1 MAYSTNIGRRLTP
14 TSKSDSYSPNQEKIF
29 GRVYDIILTSSHPQF
44 ETFGGI
50 SSLGGI
56 LFKKIFD
63 SDSSI
68 TQDDSSLLFAYP
80 GSSNIKHIPLKN
92 EIVEIIIDPGESIDD
107 GVKEQKL
114 FYSRIVNV
122 FNTQHNNS
130 YPNFNIEGFD
140 DVIGEGLPELEDITN
155 LSLAPGDVVVEGRLG
170 NSIRL
175 SGYDIEDSTLS
186 DQDNNGKPYIV
197 VKNSTNFSSNQ
208 DTPLVE
214 DINNDDSSIYL
225 TSDHSIN
232 LNVTS
237 NNKESFKS
245 GEYTPD
251 EINTYRGRQI
261 ALDSGRVVIHA
272 KDDIVEINAKDSVH
286 LNSQRLNLDSSEYTS
301 ITGNKIFLGESSFNQ
316 EQPIVL
322 GEENEK
328 WLRELLNLLTDL
340 SLTLSTCTTPAT
352 TVGALT
358 SFSATLTGYINSL
371 TSKLNSLKSKKT
383 FTE

>member
-14 TSKSDSYSPNQEKIF
+14 TDKPENYSPNLEKIF
-29 GRVYDIILTSSHPQF
+29 GRVQDIILSSSHPEF
-44 ETFGGI
+44 ETYGGI
-50 SSLGGI
+50 SSIGGI
-56 LFKKIFD
+56 LFRKIFD

-68 TQDDSSLLFAYP
+68 SEDDSSILFAYP
-80 GSSNIKHIPLKN
+80 ASSNLKHIPLKN
-92 EIVEIIIDPGESIDD
+92 EIVEIIIDPGEAIDEN
-107 GVKEQKL
+107 VKEQKL
-114 FYSRIVNV
+114 FYSRIINV

-130 YPNFNIEGFD
+130 YPNYKVDGFD
-140 DVIGEGLPELEDITN
+140 NVIGTGLPELEDITN

-175 SGYDIEDSTLS
+175 SGYHIDNNSLS
-186 DQDNNGKPYIV
+186 DQENNGIPYTII
-197 VKNSTNFSSNQ
+197 KNSTNFSSDQ

-232 LNVTS
+232 LNTIS
-237 NNKESFKS
+237 NKRSSFKS
-245 GEYTPD
+245 GDYTPD
-251 EINTYRGRQI
+251 QINTFRGRQI
-261 ALDSGRVVIHA
+261 AIDSGRVVLHA
-272 KDDIVEINAKDSVH
+272 KDDIVEVNSKDSIH
-286 LNSQRLNLDSSEYTS
+286 LNSERLNLDSKEYTA
-301 ITGNKIFLGESSFNQ
+301 ITGKKVYLGDEAYKENQ
-316 EQPIVL
+316 PLIL
-322 GEENEK
+322 GQENEK
-328 WLRELLNLLTDL
+328 WLRELLNLLSDL

-371 TSKLNSLKSKKT
+371 TSKLDSLKSKKS